1 MEENIKLIKAEK
13 DQKNMNNFEIKSF
26 ICSDCEYFTN
36 DKSNYNK
43 HLNTT
48 KHQNSIVN
56 KVKLN
61 KSYVCDYCHVEF
73 NNRTSRWRHK
83 KQCNSY
89 IESKKETISDND
101 ISIYTNN
108 IINNDIINDDTN
120 EMYNEPTVIQ
130 LLLDLTKKVQNMEQQ
145 LSEQN
150 NHIKELKNMILNKS
164 IKV

>member
-1 MEENIKLIKAEK
+1 MEENVKLKKAEN
-13 DQKNMNNFEIKSF
+13 DQTNMDDSEIKSF
-26 ICSDCEYFTN
+26 FCSSCEYCTN

-48 KHQNSIVN
+48 KHQNSIN
-56 KVKLN
+56 IKVKLN
-61 KSYVCDYCHVEF
+61 KSYVCEYCQVEF
-73 NNRTSRWRHK
+73 NNRTSCWRHK

-101 ISIYTNN
+101 I
-108 IINNDIINDDTN
+108 INDDKNVIHN
-120 EMYNEPTVIQ
+120 ESNVIQ